1 MGFCQAKGGTV
12 REGPRSHIT
21 TMRGQIIIHV
31 TAQDH
36 RIGGGIGAVR
46 SIACGPFSGRYRTT
60 HVGF

>member
-1 MGFCQAKGGTV
+1 MSFCQTERRTIG
-12 REGPRSHIT
+12 EGPRTHIT

-31 TAQDH
+31 TVQDN

-46 SIACGPFSGRYRTT
+46 SIACGPFSGRHRTT